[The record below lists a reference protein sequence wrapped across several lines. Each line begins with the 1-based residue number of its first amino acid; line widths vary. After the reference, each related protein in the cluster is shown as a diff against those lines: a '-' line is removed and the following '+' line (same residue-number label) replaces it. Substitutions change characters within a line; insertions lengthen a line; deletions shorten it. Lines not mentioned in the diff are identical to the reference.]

1 MTEIIDITAVKT
13 TNDYILEIVFSDGLQ
28 KKIDFRPFIKDGV
41 SKQLLDLE
49 MFKTAK
55 IDYGTVVWRNG
66 YDVCPVFLRELKN

>member
-49 MFKTAK
+49 MFNTVKV
-55 IDYGTVVWRNG
+55 DFGTIVWQNG
-66 YDVCPVFLRELKN
+66 YDVCPVFLRNC